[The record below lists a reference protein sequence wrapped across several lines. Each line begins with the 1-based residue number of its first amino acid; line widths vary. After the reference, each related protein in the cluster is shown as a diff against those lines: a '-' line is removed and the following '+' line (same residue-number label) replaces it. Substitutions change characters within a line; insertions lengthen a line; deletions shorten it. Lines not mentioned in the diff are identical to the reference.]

1 MRICFVHEEYPEE
14 TNFGGIAT
22 YQKEMAEELAKQGH
36 TVYIICR
43 SLTHDNNYVENNI
56 NIYRI
61 FVKNTKDQIANY
73 VLYRKKVANLLLE
86 FQNKNLID
94 IIEVPDWGAESIF
107 FEKNRKIPLVV
118 RLHTPLQVWLKYN
131 KNDFGEIKNKLLEW
145 EKKMINSA
153 DLITC
158 CSMTLKKTIVKNF
171 NIDNSKILVTPNPAN
186 ITNFYRDN
194 NIKKEKRIIYVGSL
208 EERKGV
214 CVLAKSLNLVFKKYP
229 KLKIDFIGKDTERNN
244 KNISTEKY
252 IQSII
257 NKKYKNNINF
267 LGYIPNYD
275 LNKYLNRALV
285 GVYPSLFDNFP
296 YVVLEAMATGLHI
309 VGSSNS
315 GMVEMLNDD
324 SSIYKTGDEKSLAK
338 KIIEKYELSLKE
350 EICQKTL
357 SELKTIIIL
366 KLYVK
371 IW

>member
-257 NKKYKNNINF
+257 TRCASKN
-267 LGYIPNYD
+267 
-275 LNKYLNRALV
+275 
-285 GVYPSLFDNFP
+285 
-296 YVVLEAMATGLHI
+296 
-309 VGSSNS
+309 
-315 GMVEMLNDD
+315 
-324 SSIYKTGDEKSLAK
+324 
-338 KIIEKYELSLKE
+338 
-350 EICQKTL
+350 
-357 SELKTIIIL
+357 
-366 KLYVK
+366 
-371 IW
+371 